1 MSNFTVLILAALLAL
16 LPLAAPRAAHA
27 HAFSPVLFEL
37 SEDATDPGLV
47 HARWTTSVIRLRGSE
62 LSPAMPARCQ
72 PVGEVKETRSDARV
86 IVEWNERC
94 AAASTD
100 RAVDTGT
107 SVLAGSPIAVTGLPG
122 SGKDV
127 LLRLQLADGRSL
139 QAVLRAESP
148 AWTVPLA
155 GTRGSVARGYFA
167 LGARHIAG
175 GLDHLLFVFGL
186 LLLVTGLPMLV
197 KTVTAFTLGHSIT
210 LSLAVVGLLPTS
222 SAWIEPAIAA
232 SILVLAVELT
242 RPQQE
247 HATLMHRRP
256 WLVAAA
262 FGLLHGLGFAGAL
275 AEVGLPGN
283 EVVTALL
290 SFNLGIEAGQLALV
304 VAVLAAQRITSGATS
319 RLLAGLPPWASRMVA
334 QAPVYALGCLSV
346 YWLLQRSSVALGIRV
361 AGGLL

>member
-1 MSNFTVLILAALLAL
+1 MSNLTVLLLAALLAL
-16 LPLAAPRAAHA
+16 LPLAAPRAIHA

-47 HARWTTSVIRLRGSE
+47 HARWTTSLVRLRGSE
-62 LSPAMPARCQ
+62 LSPALPARCQ
-72 PVGEVKETRSDARV
+72 PVGQVKEARSDVRV
-86 IVEWNERC
+86 IVEWTERC
-94 AAASTD
+94 AAA
-100 RAVDTGT
+100 ATGT
-107 SVLAGSPIAVTGLPG
+107 SVLAGATIAVTGLPG

-155 GTRGSVARGYFA
+155 GTRGSVARGYFT

-242 RPQQE
+242 RPQQQ
-247 HATLMHRRP
+247 HTTLMHRRP
-256 WLVAAA
+256 WLAAA
-262 FGLLHGLGFAGAL
+262 GFGLLHGLGFAGAL

-283 EVVTALL
+283 ELVTALF
-290 SFNLGIEAGQLALV
+290 SFNLGIEAGQLAFVL
-304 VAVLAAQRITSGATS
+304 AVLAAQRATSGATA
-319 RLLAGLPPWASRMVA
+319 RVLAGLPPWASRMVL
-334 QAPVYALGCLSV
+334 QVPVYALGCLSV
-346 YWLLQRSSVALGIRV
+346 YWLLQRSAVALGIRV
-361 AGGLL
+361 ADGLL